1 MKIILAN
8 DVKQIPILAEKVE
21 AFLLIEGVDSEVIM
35 EVNLS
40 LDELL
45 TNIINYGYPNSG
57 DGDDSHEISI
67 DMVIENDELNV
78 VIIDDGIPFNPLE
91 DVKEPDLSQKLESRQ
106 IGGLGIYLARKL
118 TDSIT
123 YYRNDGGFNRIIL
136 SKCLKPV
143 S

>member
-21 AFLLIEGVDSEVIM
+21 AFLLIEGADSEVIM

-91 DVKEPDLSQKLESRQ
+91 DVKEPDLSQKPESRQ

>member
-1 MKIILAN
+1 MKILLAN

-21 AFLLIEGVDSEVIM
+21 AFLLSEGAHSEVIM

>member
-1 MKIILAN
+1 MKILLAN
-8 DVKQIPILAEKVE
+8 DIKQIPILADKVE

-106 IGGLGIYLARKL
+106 IGGMGIYLARKL